1 MSTPLKFTEKPS
13 SHLKK
18 KKKAGKG
25 QVSIGLIKKE
35 NVCEVIELV
44 GMEARY
50 NRLRCKSKVRK
61 WMSKNTHGS
70 GIPLNGG
77 ERWNSSMKGTENQEG
92 VLF

>member
-1 MSTPLKFTEKPS
+1 
-13 SHLKK
+13 
-18 KKKAGKG
+18 
-25 QVSIGLIKKE
+25 
-35 NVCEVIELV
+35 
-44 GMEARY
+44 MEARY